1 MKATTMSRR
10 PAYSR
15 STSYTHYNS
24 GYRCGRRPAHSQ
36 KKAGSRSKLMITVVL
51 VAVIGLG
58 VFIGFRSGSSST
70 AISQSSQ
77 SNVPVITPQKTP
89 AVAPAPAVNPCAGN
103 RLDKFIKISVNQR
116 KLWACEGTKLA
127 YEAPI
132 ISGKAK
138 HEETITPAGTYKI
151 YGKTTDTRLVG
162 KDSTGSWDRPVSYW
176 MPFLDNQH
184 GTYGFHDATWRP
196 DSEFGQIDPNSE
208 DGSHGCV
215 ELTLAAQKWVYEWAP
230 VGTTLTI
237 ES

>member
-1 MKATTMSRR
+1 MPRR

-15 STSYTHYNS
+15 STSYSHYNA
-24 GYRCGRRPAHSQ
+24 GYRGGRRPANTQ
-36 KKAGSRSKLMITVVL
+36 KKSINRNKTMIFVVL
-51 VAVIGLG
+51 ALVIGMG
-58 VFIGFRSGSSST
+58 IFIGFRSGSSST
-70 AISQSSQ
+70 AISQTPQ

-89 AVAPAPAVNPCAGN
+89 AVAPVPVTNPCEGN
-103 RLDKFIKISVNQR
+103 QLDKFIKISISQR

-127 YEAPI
+127 YDAPI

-138 HEETITPAGTYKI
+138 HAETITPAGTYKI

-176 MPFLDNQH
+176 MPFLDNQY

-196 DSEFGQIDPNSE
+196 DAEFGKIDPNSE

-237 ES
+237 EN